1 MSKIVKCKTC
11 QAEIAAD
18 AKACPKC
25 GSPNKGKVGC
35 LKIFV
40 IGFGVFIALGIIGSI
55 LDDKKGTGTS
65 SAASNSKSSS
75 APAQSTQSFK
85 IGDTVTFDD
94 SEWVVI
100 KARNLGSTLSGGEF
114 VEAKK
119 SDGKFIYVRYK
130 LVNKTAEQQAVL
142 FTPSVKD
149 SKGRKFEELDDL
161 RMYLGNGETGMTLEQ
176 LPAGLT
182 KTFSAIF
189 EVPSDA
195 SELAFM
201 TRSFAAFR
209 SQEKAVQLGF

>member
-11 QAEIAAD
+11 QNEIAAD

-35 LKIFV
+35 LKIAG
-40 IGFGVFIALGIIGSI
+40 IGFGVFIVLGIIGSMV
-55 LDDKKGTGTS
+55 DDKKGADTS
-65 SAASNSKSSS
+65 SSASNSKSSS
-75 APAQSTQSFK
+75 VKSQSTESFN

-100 KARNLGSTLSGGEF
+100 TARQLGSTLSGGEF
-114 VEAKK
+114 GEDKK
-119 SDGKFIYVRYK
+119 SNGKYIYVRYK
-130 LVNKTAEQQAVL
+130 VINKTSEQQSVL

-161 RMYLGNGETGMTLEQ
+161 QMYLSEGETGMTLEQ
-176 LPAGLT
+176 LPSGLT

-195 SELAFM
+195 SGLVFM
-201 TRSFAAFR
+201 TSSFAPILAE
-209 SQEKAVQLGF
+209 EKAVQLGF